1 MLYIEHPMNRSE
13 IGIRKDITKGKKVG
27 KPLTPHSN
35 FGKVHG
41 VARAARNLNVINNV
55 EALIHL

>member
-1 MLYIEHPMNRSE
+1 MNQSE

-35 FGKVHG
+35 FGKVHE